1 MSVIEAFIRD
11 HLSGKAD
18 TTRATY
24 RQALL
29 QFERWLENAG
39 TNMSDLIKADVQ
51 HYLDY
56 LTDQKKSAA
65 TVHKTYQVIRS
76 YCRYAGNT
84 KATENI
90 RLIKLP
96 RTLDRAPKSLNKTE
110 LRRILRDV
118 NKNGSLRD
126 CTIIILLLN
135 TGLRVGELTAL
146 G

>member
-1 MSVIEAFIRD
+1 MSIIKTFIGD

-24 RQALL
+24 RQELIR
-29 QFERWLENAG
+29 FEHWLKGAG
-39 TNMSDLIKADVQ
+39 TNLSALIKDNVQ
-51 HYLDY
+51 QYLDY
-56 LTDQKKSAA
+56 LSAQKKSAA

-110 LRRILRDV
+110 LRRILRDI

-126 CTIIILLLN
+126 CAIIILLLN